1 MKFFLINSFTYK
13 GVPLGIT
20 SNKITKMTEIQ
31 NIISISVNPFL
42 FIVTSYKLLIT
53 DIMGIT
59 IDT

>member
-20 SNKITKMTEIQ
+20 SNKIIKMTEIQ
-31 NIISISVNPFL
+31 KIISINVNPFL